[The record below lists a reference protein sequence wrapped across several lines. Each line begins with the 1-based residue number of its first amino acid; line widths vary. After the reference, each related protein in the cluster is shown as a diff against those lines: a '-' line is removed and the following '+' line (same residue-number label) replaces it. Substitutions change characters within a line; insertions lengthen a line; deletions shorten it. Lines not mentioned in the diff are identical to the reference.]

1 MRESSLRGP
10 SRCSASADADRGL
23 LEGPLRCVP
32 CPQESLDDI
41 QGKYTF

>member
-10 SRCSASADADRGL
+10 SMHSASADVDRERREVL
-23 LEGPLRCVP
+23 PRCVP